1 MIKINV
7 LIDSVAALRRESG
20 RTTPDPITAVALA
33 ELGGADSVTV
43 SYLPAQRLYHD
54 YEYKLIRQV
63 THTHL
68 TVIMPASEEV
78 LPRVVAIR
86 PDLILIVPVGYQTV
100 AAVTDWAGAAWP
112 EKDTVGRSL
121 DPVISAIRQ
130 EGIPVSVLI
139 KASATDARACVQLK
153 ADCVHIDTAP
163 FALSVNGNEEHR
175 ALIDLDAAIKVAS
188 RSGLGVSVGR
198 GLDGSHAQDVAGIA
212 GVDEILVGHSVIARG
227 LALGLEQ
234 SMRDFVD
241 RVRSATRLV
250 VD

>member
-7 LIDSVAALRRESG
+7 LVDSVAALRRESG
-20 RTTPDPITAVALA
+20 RPTPDPITAVALA
-33 ELGGADSVTV
+33 ELGGADAVTI
-43 SYLPAQRLYHD
+43 SYLPAQRLYYD
-54 YEYKLIRQV
+54 YEYTLIREV

-68 TVIMPASEEV
+68 TIIMPASEEV
-78 LPRVVAIR
+78 LPRVVAMR
-86 PDLILIVPVGYQTV
+86 PDMVLLVPAGYQTIG
-100 AAVTDWAGAAWP
+100 AISDWAGAAWP
-112 EKDTVGRSL
+112 EKDAVGRSVE
-121 DPVISAIRQ
+121 PFVSKIRQ
-130 EGIPVSVLI
+130 EGIPISILI

-163 FALSVNGNEEHR
+163 FALSVNGNDEHR
-175 ALIDLDAAIKVAS
+175 ALTDLDAAIKVAA

-212 GVDEILVGHSVIARG
+212 GVDEILVGHSVIVRG
-227 LALGLEQ
+227 LALGLER
-234 SMRDFVD
+234 SVRDFVD

>member
-20 RTTPDPITAVALA
+20 RTTPDPITAVALT
-33 ELGGADSVTV
+33 ELGGADSVTI

-54 YEYKLIRQV
+54 YEYNLIRQV

-78 LPRVVAIR
+78 LPRVVAMR
-86 PDLILIVPVGYQTV
+86 PDLILIVPAGYQTV
-100 AAVTDWAGAAWP
+100 AASSDWAGAVWP
-112 EKDTVGRSL
+112 EKDAVGRSL
-121 DPVISAIRQ
+121 DPVVSAIRQ

-139 KASATDARACVQLK
+139 KASATDVRACVQLK

-241 RVRSATRLV
+241 RVRAATRLV
-250 VD
+250 VN